1 MLTIPSTL
9 DQRIEELKANAMPG
23 YWGTE
28 INAQNQISN
37 VSAVITNPY
46 DPTTAP
52 PAVWWQWV
60 NSQTWDT
67 FISNGIAGAGN
78 WVTPGGW
85 GGSWL
90 WLYGWNTDIV
100 FTAASQ
106 TQVNRAAGDINMPDG
121 TVYNI
126 GSGNT
131 GAMSGS
137 TLYYVYLDIT
147 ISTTALQVTT
157 TSADAVWTGKVM
169 VCVAQ
174 RNSVSGKLATFQA
187 FGNKGTGIFITAD
200 NIAANTITANEIAA
214 NTITASQI
222 AVWTITADRMNVTSL
237 SAITANIWTVT
248 SGNINGL
255 TITWWTIQTATSWQR
270 VVITWSNNDITFYNS
285 SGNDCWNIRWTTTSS
300 VRAITVWDWSNTQL
314 VRLWATAWILLD
326 GWVAVFSNTS
336 ILWWANN
343 TYDLWSSAT
352 RWRELYLWTGIT
364 LSSGATITWHL
375 LPDSNN
381 TYDLWSN
388 SSQRWRCIYL
398 WNGSWTWLNLAQT
411 VTSHWTPLSAN
422 RSVDI
427 VINWTTYK
435 LLLNI

>member
-1 MLTIPSTL
+1 MLNVPSTL
-9 DQRIEELKANAMPG
+9 DDRIAELKAISDPWFA
-23 YWGTE
+23 WQQLD
-28 INAQNQISN
+28 ALKQISN
-37 VSAVITNPY
+37 VSAVITRPY

-52 PAVWWQWV
+52 PAFGWQWV
-60 NSQTWDT
+60 NSATGDI
-67 FISNGIAGAGN
+67 FVSNGIAWAWN
-78 WVTPGGW
+78 WVTPGW
-85 GGSWL
+85 TPWL
-90 WLYGWNTDIV
+90 WLYWWNNDII
-100 FTAASQ
+100 FSASSQ
-106 TQVNRAAGDINMPDG
+106 TVVAWTSGDINMPDG

-126 GSGNT
+126 SSGNT
-131 GAMSGS
+131 WAMSGT
-137 TLYYVYLDIT
+137 TLYYIYLDIW

-157 TSADAVWTGKVM
+157 TSADAVGIGKVM

-174 RNSVSGKLATFQA
+174 RNSVSGKFATFQV
-187 FGNKGTGIFITAD
+187 FGNKWTWSFFTVD
-200 NIAANTITANEIAA
+200 NIAADTITWNEIFWNTLSGIFA
-214 NTITASQI
+214 NL
-222 AVWTITADRMNVTSL
+222 WTITAWSM
-237 SAITANIWTVT
+237 SAVSISASTITWGTITGST
-248 SGNINGL
+248 ITGS

-285 SGNDCWNIRWTTTSS
+285 SGNNCWNIRWTTTSS

-411 VTSHWTPLSAN
+411 VTTASLSSN
-422 RSVDI
+422 RHIDI
-427 VINWTTYK
+427 VVNGTTYK
-435 LLLNI
+435 LLLST